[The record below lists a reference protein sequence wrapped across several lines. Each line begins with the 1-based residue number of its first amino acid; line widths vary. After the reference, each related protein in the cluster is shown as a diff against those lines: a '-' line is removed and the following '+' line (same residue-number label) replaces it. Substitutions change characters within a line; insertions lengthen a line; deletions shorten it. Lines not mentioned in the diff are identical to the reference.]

1 MQRAH
6 VPAPFWVCARRSIAP
21 RRARMQRRGRPISE
35 KALVILECNAAWR
48 RLRTELS
55 PWTTPVQPPG
65 RPGSAF
71 PCSADAMRSSHL
83 RSTRANHSTTSW
95 STQPTLNPKA
105 LRLLRISS
113 AQPPVGSKDLDHH
126 ERHIIVR
133 DWGIASGPKT
143 LSGG

>member
-1 MQRAH
+1 MQRGVAAFENGI
-6 VPAPFWVCARRSIAP
+6 VPVEYPS
-21 RRARMQRRGRPISE
+21 S
-35 KALVILECNAAWR
+35 AAGPAWFGVP
-48 RLRTELS
+48 LL
-55 PWTTPVQPPG
+55 G
-65 RPGSAF
+65 
-71 PCSADAMRSSHL
+71 ADAMRSSHL